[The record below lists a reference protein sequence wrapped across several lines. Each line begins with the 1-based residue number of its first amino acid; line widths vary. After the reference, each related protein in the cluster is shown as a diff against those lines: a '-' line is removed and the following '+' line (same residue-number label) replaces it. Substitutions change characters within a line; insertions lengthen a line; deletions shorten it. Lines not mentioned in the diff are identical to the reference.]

1 MADELFDKCL
11 EKLKLRIGA
20 LAVNAESVVTVVKY
34 AMEIVELT
42 KVKGRGQRDLAV
54 KLIRRVVVDAPITDD
69 KEKLLLDMVDN
80 GVVGSTIDLV
90 VVASKGELDIN
101 AAVGVAST
109 CCSAFFAS
117 RR

>member
-54 KLIRRVVVDAPITDD
+54 KLIRRVVVDAPIDHVDTLGPLRRLHTD
-69 KEKLLLDMVDN
+69 
-80 GVVGSTIDLV
+80 TIIV
-90 VVASKGELDIN
+90 HEEVRPA
-101 AAVGVAST
+101 
-109 CCSAFFAS
+109 
-117 RR
+117 